1 MTMKRILPFLLVLS
15 LLAAPALADP
25 LAIPEDYEADICE
38 PYDENDPSAGAFTYS
53 CRYPHVDTSAEGGA
67 GINSFY
73 EYMYTDT
80 LSNMVPMLQ
89 DAYEYDRID
98 FSMNITYTVT
108 CNNDDFFSVLLRTE
122 KKEPEQDI
130 VYWEGHVFSR
140 KDGKAGYTYTLP
152 MLLGILNST
161 ESEEWIQDY
170 QTEKADELVR
180 DMVWDMIEENEA
192 GIDYG
197 GLTRED
203 LTTVFFPEE
212 SFYLDE
218 NGDPVFYMQPGDIF
232 EVIPEGMD
240 LLIFPIPL
248 EDILD
253 EL

>member
-1 MTMKRILPFLLVLS
+1 MKRILPFLLILS
-15 LLAAPALADP
+15 LLAVVPALADP
-25 LAIPEDYEADICE
+25 LAIPEDYEADIYE
-38 PYDENDPSAGAFTYS
+38 PYDESNPSAGAFSYS
-53 CRYPHVDTSAEGGA
+53 CRYPHVDTEAEGGA

-89 DAYEYDRID
+89 DAYEYANID
-98 FSMNITYTVT
+98 FSMKTTYTVT
-108 CNNDDFFSVLLRTE
+108 CNNDEFFSVLVRTE
-122 KKEPEQDI
+122 KKDPEQDI

-140 KDGKAGYTYTLP
+140 KNGKAGYTYTLP
-152 MLLGILNST
+152 MLLGVLNST
-161 ESEEWIQDY
+161 ESEEWVQDF
-170 QTEKADELVR
+170 QTEKADKLVR
-180 DMVWDMIEENEA
+180 EMVWDIIEENEA

-197 GLTRED
+197 GLTEED
-203 LTTVFFPEE
+203 LPSVFFPEE

-218 NGDPVFYMQPGDIF
+218 NGDPVFYLQPGDVY
-232 EVIPEGMD
+232 EEMPENAE

>member
-1 MTMKRILPFLLVLS
+1 MSGGTVKGNYARAYCGGIYGEEFHIS
-15 LLAAPALADP
+15 GNAL
-25 LAIPEDYEADICE
+25 
-38 PYDENDPSAGAFTYS
+38 
-53 CRYPHVDTSAEGGA
+53 
-67 GINSFY
+67 
-73 EYMYTDT
+73 
-80 LSNMVPMLQ
+80 
-89 DAYEYDRID
+89 
-98 FSMNITYTVT
+98 
-108 CNNDDFFSVLLRTE
+108 
-122 KKEPEQDI
+122 
-130 VYWEGHVFSR
+130 
-140 KDGKAGYTYTLP
+140 
-152 MLLGILNST
+152 
-161 ESEEWIQDY
+161 
-170 QTEKADELVR
+170 
-180 DMVWDMIEENEA
+180 IEENEA